1 MKTCINFKSILFFA
15 LTVLALSSCNKNNE
29 QVTPT
34 DEPQQTALNVPALS
48 EAKGPI
54 INFTEPAASPNG
66 RVAAEIQMTRVNG
79 RVLSAGGWQ
88 NVFTTANAGWDLSAT
103 YKGQIYN
110 YGGGSVDLYVYNNI
124 NNNWVYIGG
133 TSGSGNPK
141 SFTFTMK
148 AGQQHYFWA
157 YCSAGSNVRFDAAL
171 YKITNDSGSGTGTAT
186 ISATFPATSITSKSS
201 TSAYATSLNAFNG
214 YNGQC
219 TWYVYA
225 RIQELVASGYLSQAT
240 GTAIK
245 NAFWGKSN
253 RHAKN
258 WPSFIGGTWYNTNTA
273 VLPTNMRKKGLIVV
287 WAAGTYGHVGFVE
300 SVSADKKRY
309 VVSEFNFYSDEKYRT
324 KEYYFDGGSDKVLGT
339 FPRFYEL
346 GVIK

>member
-1 MKTCINFKSILFFA
+1 MKRFLNFKSFFSVA
-15 LTVLALSSCNKNNE
+15 LSVLLLSSCNKDN
-29 QVTPT
+29 QAVTPQNDT
-34 DEPQQTALNVPALS
+34 AELAVPELPANAQANGQVVQFSEPVAL
-48 EAKGPI
+48 
-54 INFTEPAASPNG
+54 PNG
-66 RVAAEIQMTRVNG
+66 RVAAEVQMTRVDG

-110 YGGGSVDLYVYNNI
+110 YGGGTVDLYVYNNI
-124 NNNWVYIGG
+124 NNSWVYLGG

-141 SFTFTMK
+141 SFTFTMR

-171 YKITNDSGSGTGTAT
+171 YKITNSSSGSGTT
-186 ISATFPATSITSKSS
+186 ISANFPATAITSKN
-201 TSAYATSLNAFNG
+201 SASVYATSQNAFNG

-240 GTAIK
+240 GTTIK

-273 VLPTNMRKKGLIVV
+273 VLPLNMRKKGLIVV

-300 SVSADKKRY
+300 SVSSDKKSY
-309 VVSEFNFYSDEKYRT
+309 TISEFNFNSDEKYRT
-324 KEYYFDGGSDKVLGT
+324 KTYNFEGGSDKVLGT
-339 FPRFYEL
+339 YPMFYEL